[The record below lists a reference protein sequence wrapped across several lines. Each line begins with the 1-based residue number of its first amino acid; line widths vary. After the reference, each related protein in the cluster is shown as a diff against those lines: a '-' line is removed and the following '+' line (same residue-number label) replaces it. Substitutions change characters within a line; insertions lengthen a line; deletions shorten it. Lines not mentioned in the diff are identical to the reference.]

1 MSIEQIG
8 SLVWRRRL
16 AFVVTLVACVVA
28 VVVVT
33 YQLPKSYQATATLLV
48 GSSEVEK
55 TAVVDSGLGE
65 QLARTYTTLAG
76 NPNVA
81 DEVRAAL
88 PLQLSRSELLGR
100 MSFAPVERTRLLQ
113 ISAEG

>member
-16 AFVVTLVACVVA
+16 AFTATFVACLVA
-28 VVVVT
+28 VVVIT

-48 GSSEVEK
+48 GTSEVEK

-81 DEVRAAL
+81 GENPRQL
-88 PLQLSRSELLGR
+88 PLKLSRSELLGR

-113 ISAEG
+113 ISA

>member
-1 MSIEQIG
+1 MNIEQIA

-16 AFVVTLVACVVA
+16 VFAVTFIACLVAVI
-28 VVVVT
+28 VVT
-33 YQLPKSYQATATLLV
+33 YQLPKTYQATATLLV
-48 GSSEVEK
+48 GTSEVEK

-81 DEVRAAL
+81 VPA
-88 PLQLSRSELLGR
+88 
-100 MSFAPVERTRLLQ
+100 FAK
-113 ISAEG
+113 